1 MTPLR
6 IFAVFLILCLAT
18 VAWFV
23 LGTSVVYRTENVGPE
38 LGVKVGELWGS
49 SQSQSAP
56 RFTFTALDGTR
67 TIDRAVG
74 IVSSDIVADFTSE
87 PRQKGLLWYA
97 TYAVDFSAGYGVAN
111 PTTKPV
117 TARMTFSFP
126 DPQGAYDGF
135 AVKVDGREV
144 PYELTEGNAV
154 ATFPV
159 PAGARVRVDTG
170 YRTNG
175 MDTWS
180 YLASPDGAGSVK
192 DFTLTAKVDTDRID
206 FGDGSV
212 SPTAKERDG
221 AGWALTWRYES
232 IVSGR
237 PIALV
242 MPKPANPGPL
252 SYRIT
257 YFAPVSLLF
266 FFAGLVLLI
275 STKGLRLHPVHF
287 GFLAAAFFAF
297 HLLFAYLVDRVDI
310 NVSFAIASVVSVLLV
325 MGYLRAVLGPAPA
338 LLEIAVS
345 QVVFLVLF
353 AYSFFFEG
361 LTGLAVTIGSVLTL
375 AYYMAKTAK
384 VDWEAVFARKTR
396 LASAGDPG
404 PQA

>member
-6 IFAVFLILCLAT
+6 LFAVFLILVLAT

-23 LGTSVVYRTENVGPE
+23 LGTSVVYRTENVGPAI
-38 LGVKVGELWGS
+38 GVEVGELWGS

-56 RFTFTALDGTR
+56 RFSFAALDGTR
-67 TIDRAVG
+67 TVDRAIG
-74 IVSSDIVADFTSE
+74 IVSSEIVADFKSE

-97 TYAVDFSAGYGVAN
+97 TYAVDLRAAYGVAN
-111 PTTKPV
+111 PTNKPV
-117 TARMTFSFP
+117 TATMTFTFP

-135 AVKVDGREV
+135 AVKVDGRDAA
-144 PYELTEGNAV
+144 YELADGSAV
-154 ATFPV
+154 ARFPV
-159 PAGARVRVDTG
+159 PAGGRVRVDTG

-175 MDTWS
+175 MDNWT
-180 YLASPDGAGSVK
+180 YMASPDGAGAVK
-192 DFTLTAKVDTDRID
+192 DFTLTANVDTDRVD
-206 FGDGSV
+206 FADGSV
-212 SPTAKERDG
+212 SPTEKRIVG
-221 AGWALTWRYES
+221 TSSALTWRYES

-237 PIALV
+237 PISIV

-275 STKGLRLHPVHF
+275 STKGVRLHPVHF

-325 MGYLRAVLGPAPA
+325 TGYLWSVLGPAPA
-338 LLEIAVS
+338 LLEIAAS
-345 QVVFLVLF
+345 QLVFLVLF

-384 VDWEAVFARKTR
+384 VDWEAVFARKPR
-396 LASAGDPG
+396 AVEPG

>member
-6 IFAVFLILCLAT
+6 LFAVFLILCLAT

-38 LGVKVGELWGS
+38 LGGKVGELWGS
-49 SQSQSAP
+49 QQAQTAP
-56 RFTFTALDGTR
+56 RFSFAALDGTR
-67 TIDRAVG
+67 TVDRTVG
-74 IVSSDIVADFTSE
+74 IVSSKIVADFTSE
-87 PRQKGLLWYA
+87 PRRKGLLWYA
-97 TYAVDFSAGYGVAN
+97 TYAVDFRAGYGVEN
-111 PTTKPV
+111 PTVKPV
-117 TARMTFSFP
+117 TATMSFAFP

-135 AVKVDGREV
+135 AVKVDGRDV
-144 PYELTEGNAV
+144 RYELAEGNAV

-159 PAGARVRVDTG
+159 PAGARVLVETG

-175 MDTWS
+175 MDMWQ
-180 YLASPDGAGSVK
+180 YVPSPDGAGAVK
-192 DFTLTAKVDTDRID
+192 DFTLTAKVDTERID
-206 FGDGSV
+206 FGEGSV
-212 SPTAKERDG
+212 SPTMKESDG
-221 AGWALTWRYES
+221 PGLALTWRYDS

-237 PIALV
+237 PISLV

-275 STKGLRLHPVHF
+275 STKGVRLHPVHF

-297 HLLFAYLVDRVDI
+297 HLLFAYLVDRIDI
-310 NVSFAIASVVSVLLV
+310 NVAFAIASVASVLLV
-325 MGYLRAVLGPAPA
+325 TGYLRSVLGPVPE
-338 LLEIAVS
+338 LLEIAAS
-345 QVVFLVLF
+345 QLVFLVLF

-384 VDWEAVFARKTR
+384 VDWEAAFARKPRPT
-396 LASAGDPG
+396 AAIDPG
-404 PQA
+404 PQG